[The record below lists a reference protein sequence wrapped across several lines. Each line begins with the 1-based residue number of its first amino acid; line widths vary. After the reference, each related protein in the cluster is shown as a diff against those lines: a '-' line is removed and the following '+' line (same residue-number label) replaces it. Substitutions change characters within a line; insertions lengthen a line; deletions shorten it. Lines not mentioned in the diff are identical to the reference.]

1 MKGRVLSVV
10 LPLVVLALRLYAERG
25 RGTLARLA
33 PYFACL
39 FLLAFAVVMQQIY
52 AHALNSSLSPDPDL
66 VARSV
71 DAGFAAVT
79 LAITLLLLAVY
90 DVYIYGKRHFL

>member
-1 MKGRVLSVV
+1 MKGRVLSVI
-10 LPLVVLALRLYAERG
+10 LPLVVIALRLYAERG

-39 FLLAFAVVMQQIY
+39 FLLAFAIVMQQVY
-52 AHALNSSLSPDPDL
+52 AHALNSSPTPDPEL

-90 DVYIYGKRHFL
+90 DAWTLGKRHFL